1 MPNLGCEEWYVP
13 RYRDLGVTWLRVKV
27 RARRRAK
34 PQRPRARE
42 ASSWSSLLAPDGR
55 RGWEG
60 RWSWFLE
67 SESVMGGEA
76 AAGSETVKAGEAAA
90 GSELVREK
98 LSSCAFFLRLL
109 VAPSCCAFVLRFL
122 AYEVVAASSRCA
134 FTLRLHP
141 AHSSCAFMLR
151 ILAAPTCCAFVLRLR
166 TAPSCD
172 A

>member
-1 MPNLGCEEWYVP
+1 MRGEVRANPWVRGVVSTKVP
-13 RYRDLGVTWLRVKV
+13 RSWLRVKV

-67 SESVMGGEA
+67 SESVTGGEA
-76 AAGSETVKAGEAAA
+76 AAGSELVRAGGAAAGSETVGAGEAAA

-98 LSSCAFFLRLL
+98 QH
-109 VAPSCCAFVLRFL
+109 
-122 AYEVVAASSRCA
+122 EVNTPL
-134 FTLRLHP
+134 FWY
-141 AHSSCAFMLR
+141 
-151 ILAAPTCCAFVLRLR
+151 
-166 TAPSCD
+166 D
-172 A
+172 AKNTPQKN